1 MMKRLVSTALICAVA
16 LLAACQQQKQPEPA
30 NEESQNKVLPPLHL
44 GAVHQ
49 VYPEQGFALLRII
62 GPIPAPGTVLITHPA
77 DGSNSRVGNIMV
89 TADAPT
95 GNRIIAAEIRAG
107 QLVKGDRVFL
117 YRHLLQPEE
126 KPEEEIPTTPTNI
139 LPDTP
144 VPSPGQILPTTPETT
159 TVPEANDTQPTAIE
173 PEYKPAAPASEHKTP
188 DHIFDIPDN
197 IDDWQ

>member
-1 MMKRLVSTALICAVA
+1 MKWLVSTALVCAA
-16 LLAACQQQKQPEPA
+16 LVPAACQQQKQPEPA
-30 NEESQNKVLPPLHL
+30 NAESENKVLPPLHL

-62 GPIPAPGTVLITHPA
+62 GPMPGPGTVLITHPA
-77 DGSNSRVGNIMV
+77 DGSNTRVGNIMV

-126 KPEEEIPTTPTNI
+126 KQEEEIPTTPANI
-139 LPDTP
+139 IPPATESTTGLIP
-144 VPSPGQILPTTPETT
+144 PTEPEPAATAETT
-159 TVPEANDTQPTAIE
+159 ETQPTIIE
-173 PEYKPAAPASEHKTP
+173 PKHKPTAPASEHKTP
-188 DHIFDIPDN
+188 AHIFDIPDN
-197 IDDWQ
+197 IEDWQ